1 MKANPW
7 LLPGAALLITGGWI
21 VSGKQ
26 SAATLE
32 HEIDLLTQRI
42 HMVKSAGDEESK
54 AGGAGKDSSKAK
66 DGKIDWKDISKKM
79 AEMRGGGGMGDMRTM
94 MRIQR
99 LLLDMSAEDL
109 AAQLDE
115 IAKLDLDDMAKKQ
128 LQSMILGALAEK
140 DPKMVIERFGDESAD
155 ENSPGRW
162 SVQMALGKWA
172 EKEPAAAAA
181 WLDKQIA
188 AGKFDSKSLDG
199 KNQERIRFEGVLVA
213 QLLKT
218 DPAAASARV
227 AALPEDQREDFFNQ
241 GFFFQVTPANES
253 SYTKLVRESV
263 PADKVGGILANTAG
277 NLAFQGSYERVDGF
291 IATSKATDEE
301 KKSIVKQVMQNKL
314 SQHGDSKINV
324 QELDKARAWAAT
336 QSPGVVD
343 KATGEALANT
353 LWRGGDFKTASELAL
368 QYNAS
373 SGNDE
378 VLAAF
383 LKSSQVQ
390 NSKADEAKP
399 LIDQIKDPAL
409 REEIRALP
417 QFKNKK

>member
-7 LLPGAALLITGGWI
+7 LLPGAALLVAGGWI
-21 VSGKQ
+21 AYGKQ

-32 HEIDLLTQRI
+32 QEIAVLTERI
-42 HMVKSAGDEESK
+42 HMVKTAGDEESK
-54 AGGAGKDSSKAK
+54 AGGAGKDSRKAK
-66 DGKIDWKDISKKM
+66 DGKIDWKDLSKKIT
-79 AEMRGGGGMGDMRTM
+79 EMRGGGGMGDMRTM
-94 MRIQR
+94 MRLQR
-99 LLLDMSAEDL
+99 LLMEMSAEEL
-109 AAQLDE
+109 GAQLDE
-115 IAKLDLDDMAKKQ
+115 IAALDLDDMAKKQ
-128 LQSMILGALAEK
+128 LQGMILGVLADK
-140 DPKMVIERFGDESAD
+140 DPKMVIERFGDEAAD
-155 ENSPGRW
+155 ENSAGRW

-188 AGKFDSKSLDG
+188 EGKFESKSLDG

-227 AALPEDQREDFFNQ
+227 AGLPENQREDFFQQ
-241 GFFFQVTPANES
+241 GFFFQVTPESES
-253 SYTKLVRESV
+253 SYTKLVRESM
-263 PADKVGGILANTAG
+263 PADKVGGVLANTAG
-277 NLAFQGSYERVDGF
+277 NLAQQGGYERVDGF

-301 KKSIVKQVMQNKL
+301 KKSIVAQVMERKL
-314 SQHGDSKINV
+314 SSRGESKINV
-324 QELDKARAWAAT
+324 EELEKARVWGAT

-353 LWRGGDFKTASELAL
+353 LWRGGDFKTASELVL
-368 QYNAS
+368 QYNES

-383 LKSSQVQ
+383 LKSSQVRHTSIDQ
-390 NSKADEAKP
+390 AAP

-417 QFKNKK
+417 QFKK